1 MSFANSRNVTYQEI
15 GRFVAAVR
23 RAIASR
29 QDGRKTVVYPFA
41 GVDFVGHLWI
51 DGHILRSMFP
61 PDRHQVFFVQ
71 LPPSNRVHPRMAAL
85 ATRGLEIVDKL
96 DLPPEI
102 LFRVASTLFY
112 DQPRFDFGDLHV
124 VFGGASRVTTE
135 LYHLSH
141 RDKPHRAS
149 MALTAEE
156 EIEGA
161 GLARQAG
168 IDPGR
173 PLVVL
178 HVRSSGYNPAHTF
191 NRFRDCD
198 IARYVPAIEML
209 VRRGYS
215 VLRIGDPSMPPV
227 PLASPHVHDGPH
239 LAVRDPLLDV
249 WAVAHSAFMIH
260 CSSGPTDIARA
271 FGRPMLGINGH
282 LSDPSG
288 FESGHIL
295 LPKRVE
301 EIDGGRPLDFAEIM
315 RRRVNR
321 VGHADHFTALGLRVV
336 EAEAA
341 AIEET
346 CVEFI
351 ERLGKPPG
359 PPSRFEQLN
368 AMEHQ
373 LRQAAGGPLPE
384 DRDWAMDR
392 PNSRLATAYLDRHP
406 DFLDRPPPPITE
418 RDTLLPFTASSSA

>member
-1 MSFANSRNVTYQEI
+1 MSFANSRNVSYQEI
-15 GRFVAAVR
+15 GQFVTAVR
-23 RAIASR
+23 RAIAPR
-29 QDGRKTVVYPFA
+29 RDGRKAIIYPFA

-61 PDRHQVFFVQ
+61 PDRHQVYFVQ

-85 ATRGLEIVDKL
+85 ATRGIEIVDKL
-96 DLPPEI
+96 DLPPQI
-102 LFRVASTLFY
+102 LFRLAVTVFY
-112 DQPRFDFGDLHV
+112 DKSRHDFGDLHV
-124 VFGGASRVTTE
+124 VFGGASRITTE

-149 MALTAEE
+149 MALKAEE
-156 EIEGA
+156 EVEGA
-161 GLARQAG
+161 AMARQAR
-168 IDPGR
+168 IDPDR

-178 HVRSSGYNPAHTF
+178 HVRSPGYNPTHTF
-191 NRFRDCD
+191 NSFRDCD

-215 VLRIGDPSMPPV
+215 VLRIGDPSMPPI
-227 PLASPHVHDGPH
+227 PLASPFVHDGPH
-239 LAVRDPLLDV
+239 LQERDPLLDV

-288 FESGHIL
+288 FESGHLML
-295 LPKRVE
+295 LKRVE
-301 EIDGGRPLDFAEIM
+301 EADSGRPLDFAEIM
-315 RRRVNR
+315 HRRVNR
-321 VGHADHFTALGLRVV
+321 VGHSDHFAALGLRVV

-346 CVEFI
+346 CAEFLD
-351 ERLGKPPG
+351 RLGKPPG
-359 PPSRFEQLN
+359 PPSRFEQMN
-368 AMEHQ
+368 EMEHR

-406 DFLDRPPPPITE
+406 DFLDRPPPPIAD
-418 RDTLLPFTASSSA
+418 RLDLLPFTAASS